1 MIYTG
6 LIEEFAIESIEFI
19 TVLSKG
25 WVETFLFQ
33 LRYKTL
39 HVPLIISASSHFRYS
54 GKMEI
59 FDRKYGN
66 N

>member
-6 LIEEFAIESIEFI
+6 LIEEFTIESIEFI
-19 TVLSKG
+19 AGFQIEKLDTVP
-25 WVETFLFQ
+25 FQ